1 MFRKTS
7 GMLSR
12 AAKVALIA
20 AGASAAFTGAASA
33 AGEVNIYSYRQPH
46 LIQPLLDKFTEA
58 TGIKTNVV
66 YAKKGMLERLKAEGA
81 NTPADVVLT
90 TDISR
95 LAELVDADLLQGV
108 SSDKIN
114 SLVPAHLRDPK
125 GRWIALTKRAR
136 IVYAS
141 KSRVKAGELARYEDL
156 SDAKWKGRICTR
168 SGRHVYTIGLISSMV
183 AEHGAEWTE
192 KWLAGVKANLARKP
206 QGNDRAQVKAIS
218 EGVCDL
224 ALGNTYYMGK
234 MLAKPE
240 QKAWADSVNIVFPNQ
255 GDRGA
260 HINISG
266 GAVTKHA
273 KRKDAGVKLLEF
285 LADTTAQ
292 GVYAAQNY
300 EYPVHTGVKADPI
313 VAGFGTFKE
322 DKLDIAKLATHR
334 TVAAKLVDK
343 VGFDN

>member
-1 MFRKTS
+1 MARSTNAL
-7 GMLSR
+7 LSR
-12 AAKVALIA
+12 VAAAALVA
-20 AGASAAFTGAASA
+20 AGAAAFAGSASA
-33 AGEVNIYSYRQPH
+33 ADEVNIYSYRQAH
-46 LIQPLLDKFTEA
+46 LIQPLLAKFTEA

-66 YAKKGMLERLKAEGA
+66 YAKKGMLERLKAEGK

-95 LAELVDADLLQGV
+95 LAEMVDAGMLQGV

-136 IVYAS
+136 VVYAS
-141 KSRVKAGELARYEDL
+141 KDRVKSGELARYEDL

-206 QGNDRAQVKAIS
+206 QGNDRAQVKAVS

-266 GAVTKHA
+266 GGVTKHA
-273 KRKDAGVKLLEF
+273 KRKAEAVKLLEF

-292 GVYAAQNY
+292 SVYAAQNY
-300 EYPVHTGVKADPI
+300 EYPVHKDVKADPI
-313 VAGFGTFKE
+313 VAGFGSFKE
-322 DKLDIAKLATHR
+322 DKLDIEKLAMHR
-334 TVAAKLVDK
+334 VTAAKLVDK